1 MRYRESKDCATF
13 FLIRVQYR
21 PAVRCSKIDGILDS
35 GSVPGSI
42 NVPASWCG
50 FELCVMVVVRLLPYN
65 KT

>member
-1 MRYRESKDCATF
+1 VRCRESRDCATF
-13 FLIRVQYR
+13 FSSGFSTDRRYG
-21 PAVRCSKIDGILDS
+21 AVRYKIDGILDS

-50 FELCVMVVVRLLPYN
+50 FELCDCCYN